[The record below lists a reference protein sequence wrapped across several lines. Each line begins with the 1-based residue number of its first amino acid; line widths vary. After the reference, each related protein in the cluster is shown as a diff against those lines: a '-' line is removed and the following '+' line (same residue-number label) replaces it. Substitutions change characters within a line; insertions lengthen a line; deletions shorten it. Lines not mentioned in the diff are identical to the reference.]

1 MSAVETTMKTSG
13 EAQIVT
19 DLERLV
25 AIENIK
31 QLKARYFRCMDQKDW
46 DAFEKVFA
54 PDVVFDLREAI
65 FARDPHTKKIL
76 KSGAIQISEDQ
87 LKEHE
92 WLQKG
97 AANVRRWEET
107 ILTGVVTAHQGHMP
121 EIEITSPT
129 TAHGYWHLEH
139 VLQFPRRNAYAD
151 MWWLPDNA
159 PLHELHGYG
168 LYDETYERRGDAWF
182 IKTLKL
188 THFRVDIT

>member
-1 MSAVETTMKTSG
+1 MT
-13 EAQIVT
+13 AQGKGVIS
-19 DLERLV
+19 DLERLA
-25 AIENIK
+25 AIEEIK

-46 DAFEKVFA
+46 DAFEKVFC

-65 FARDPHTKKIL
+65 YARDPVTKKVL
-76 KSGAIQISEDQ
+76 KSGDIMIREEQVLD
-87 LKEHE
+87 KD
-92 WLQKG
+92 WLHRG

-107 ILTGVVTAHQGHMP
+107 ILTGVVTAHHGHMP

-139 VLQFPRRNAYAD
+139 LLQFPRRNAYAD
-151 MWWLPDNA
+151 LWWLPDNS
-159 PLHELHGYG
+159 PCHELHGYG
-168 LYDETYERRGDAWF
+168 LYDETYERLGGQWL

>member
-1 MSAVETTMKTSG
+1 MSNLRTSAAAAS
-13 EAQIVT
+13 EQVMT
-19 DLERLV
+19 DLQKLV
-25 AIENIK
+25 AIEQIK

-46 DAFEKVFA
+46 DEFEKVFA

-65 FARDPHTKKIL
+65 FARDQRTKEIL
-76 KSGAIQISEDQ
+76 KSGSILIRQEQIKDS
-87 LKEHE
+87 E
-92 WLQKG
+92 WLQRG
-97 AANVRRWEET
+97 ASNVRRWEET

-139 VLQFPRRNAYAD
+139 LLQFPKRNAYAD

-159 PLHELHGYG
+159 PFHELHGYG
-168 LYDETYERRGDAWF
+168 LYDETYERRGNDWL